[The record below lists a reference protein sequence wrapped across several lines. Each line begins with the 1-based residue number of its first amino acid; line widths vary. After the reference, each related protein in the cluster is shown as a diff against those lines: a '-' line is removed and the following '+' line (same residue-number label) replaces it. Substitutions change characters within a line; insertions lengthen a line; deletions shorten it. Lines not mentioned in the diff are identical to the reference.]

1 LFERWFNQFLFLS
14 VNQGEISMSK
24 SRTVDLTS
32 CYPILS
38 KIGSAREILVPVAVL
53 ILLVVAT
60 SIFAPGMLQPRA
72 LANFGVD
79 ASPLLI
85 TVIGGTLPILLGS
98 IDLSVAG
105 MASLA
110 GVLTIELNGWFG
122 SWTALVVV
130 GLCGV
135 IGGFQGL
142 VQVWA
147 QVPSFVTSLGTLGI
161 LSGVSLLVSGATAK
175 PVPANDFL
183 INYFADKTF
192 NFPNSI
198 LTVIG
203 VALVLGCVMRFN
215 RLGRDIYATGASE
228 KAAIMSAVRTFRV
241 RTLAFAISG
250 GCSALGGL
258 LLLAQTSFSSPSFT
272 GNLLLLVIV
281 GVVIGGTAISG
292 GVGGLTAGIIGGLIA
307 AWLRVLT
314 VLIGINPATQGIVF
328 GIMAI
333 AAVALT
339 IDREKIGVI
348 K

>member
-1 LFERWFNQFLFLS
+1 
-14 VNQGEISMSK
+14 MSK
-24 SRTVDLTS
+24 NLTNGIISR
-32 CYPILS
+32 YPVLREIR
-38 KIGSAREILVPVAVL
+38 SAREILVPVTVL
-53 ILLVVAT
+53 ILLLAVT

-72 LANFGVD
+72 LVNFGVD
-79 ASPLLI
+79 ASPLLV

-98 IDLSVAG
+98 IDLSVGG

-122 SWTALVVV
+122 SWTSLVVV

-135 IGGFQGL
+135 IGGVQGF
-142 VQVWA
+142 VHVWA
-147 QVPSFVTSLGTLGI
+147 QVPSFITSLGTLGI
-161 LSGVSLLVSGATAK
+161 LSGFSLVASGATAK
-175 PVPANDFL
+175 PVPANDIL
-183 INYFADKTF
+183 INCFADKTL

-198 LTVIG
+198 LAVIG
-203 VALVLGCVMRFN
+203 VVLVLGIVMRYTRF
-215 RLGRDIYATGASE
+215 GRDIYATGAGE
-228 KAAIMSAVRTFRV
+228 KTAIMSAVRTFRV
-241 RTLAFAISG
+241 RTLAFAVSG
-250 GCSALGGL
+250 VCSALGGL
-258 LLLAQTSFSSPSFT
+258 LLLAQTAFSSPSFT
-272 GNLLLLVIV
+272 GNLLLLVVV

-292 GVGGLTAGIIGGLIA
+292 GVGGLTAGIIGGSIA

-328 GIMAI
+328 GTMAI